1 MTPSQRPDV
10 GDFRRR
16 LREFSAEATA
26 VGGRKK
32 KESAT
37 VAQIAA
43 AVSSI
48 GRCFTAMRGR
58 EAIPSND
65 PVRQLMSGDQL
76 TICYSQHYL
85 LLWGFGIIASRATTA
100 RCGHL
105 VAFPLPLS
113 VQAQIGAASG
123 EKAPATMMRFTVRL
137 KCLTNSLRDWKD
149 TDFGRKNAAAVTEA
163 FRPFATSCGKPFS
176 RSMQEE
182 IVNALHSGDRS
193 RASCLL
199 SELSNR
205 SLPLQARDFVS
216 ILQYCAKAPDPLF
229 VMETWKV
236 MLEKDVELSGNC
248 YFLTIRSLCRGGH
261 LKEAFQILR
270 IQRENSNI
278 YPSLPVYNVLLEAC
292 VQSNSLDHATEC
304 LTMMEQQGIHKNDY
318 TYNFLLK
325 LAVLREDLAA
335 VHEIW
340 KEYISCH
347 IPSIITVQK
356 FIWSFTMLK
365 DLQSACAALQ
375 QMIAV
380 ALQQKDSIIET
391 PKRMLLDSTSEIP
404 IPLSDDS
411 AQNKC
416 EENNYPS
423 VLSSSEC
430 YKERDSNEA
439 LKFDSVE
446 RGVSAGT
453 NSLSGQPFS
462 EPVMKLLGRSVG
474 DIIQSCAKSKN
485 VLLAKHL
492 MLQMQNLGLEPS
504 SWVYDGYVRSLVPV
518 KDFHEAMD
526 VLEVMQQKRMKPLDS
541 TLAAISVS
549 CSKGLE
555 LDLAETMLAQMSKC
569 HYAYPF
575 NAFLEACN
583 TLGQPVRALRILAK
597 MKDLKITPDIRTYE
611 LLFSLF
617 GNVNAPYE
625 VGDLLSHNDVAKR
638 IMAIEMDMSKH
649 GIHHSR
655 TSIYNLL
662 KVLGRE
668 GMIKEMIHYLGVA
681 ENQFLQRGSH
691 IGARTYNMVLH
702 SLVEAKESHIAIEIF
717 KGMISCGLSPN
728 ATTYNIMI
736 DCCSIIKCYRSA
748 CAIISMIIR
757 RGFSPN
763 SVTCT
768 PLIKGRIDVIELI
781 VEQMY
786 RQKIKPDPSTCSHV
800 FTAYVES
807 GFHSTAM
814 EALQVLSMRMISHD
828 ENILDEKKLEYENL
842 IFGEDP
848 ETESRIIEV
857 FKDSPSTGVA
867 LLYLRWSA
875 TLELSISWSPSES
888 PWAKRLSSDY
898 ASRHSG

>member
-1 MTPSQRPDV
+1 
-10 GDFRRR
+10 
-16 LREFSAEATA
+16 
-26 VGGRKK
+26 
-32 KESAT
+32 
-37 VAQIAA
+37 
-43 AVSSI
+43 
-48 GRCFTAMRGR
+48 
-58 EAIPSND
+58 
-65 PVRQLMSGDQL
+65 
-76 TICYSQHYL
+76 
-85 LLWGFGIIASRATTA
+85 
-100 RCGHL
+100 
-105 VAFPLPLS
+105 
-113 VQAQIGAASG
+113 
-123 EKAPATMMRFTVRL
+123 MMRFTVRL
-137 KCLTNSLRDWKD
+137 KCLTNSLRDWKE

-182 IVNALHSGDRS
+182 IVNALHSGDRG

-199 SELSNR
+199 SELGNR
-205 SLPLQARDFVS
+205 SFPLQARDFVS
-216 ILQYCAKAPDPLF
+216 ILHYCAKAPDPLF

-236 MLEKDVELSGNC
+236 MLEKDVELSDNC

-261 LKEAFQILR
+261 LKEAFQILQ

-278 YPSLPVYNVLLEAC
+278 YPSLPVYNILLEAC
-292 VQSNSLDHATEC
+292 VQLNSLDHATEC
-304 LTMMEQQGIHKNDY
+304 LTMMEQQGIRKNDY

-340 KEYISCH
+340 KEYINCH

-380 ALQQKDSIIET
+380 ALQQKDSTVET

-404 IPLSDDS
+404 LPFSDDS
-411 AQNKC
+411 ARNKC
-416 EENNYPS
+416 EENNDS
-423 VLSSSEC
+423 SDLSTSEC
-430 YKERDSNEA
+430 CKERDLNEA
-439 LKFDSVE
+439 
-446 RGVSAGT
+446 GT
-453 NSLSGQPFS
+453 KSLSRQPFS
-462 EPVMKLLGRSVG
+462 KPVMKLLGRSVG
-474 DIIQSCAKSKN
+474 DIIQSCAKSKD
-485 VLLAKHL
+485 VLLAEHL
-492 MLQMQNLGLEPS
+492 MLQMQNLGVEPS
-504 SWVYDGYVRSLVPV
+504 IWAYDGFVRSLVPV
-518 KDFHEAMD
+518 KRFNEAMD
-526 VLEVMQQKRMKPLDS
+526 VLEVMQQKKMKPLDS
-541 TLAAISVS
+541 TLAAISIS
-549 CSKGLE
+549 CSKDLE
-555 LDLAETMLAQMSKC
+555 LDLAESMLAQMSKC

-597 MKDLKITPDIRTYE
+597 MKDLKIMPDIRTYE

-638 IMAIEMDMSKH
+638 IMAIEMDMSRH

-655 TSIYNLL
+655 TSIFNLL

-681 ENQFLQRGSH
+681 ENQFLQRSSH
-691 IGARTYNMVLH
+691 IGARSYNMVLH
-702 SLVEAKESHIAIEIF
+702 SLVEAKESNIAIEIF
-717 KGMISCGLSPN
+717 KGMMSCGLSPN

-768 PLIKGRIDVIELI
+768 PLVKILLDYEDFDEAFELLDRASSEWIKPDLFLYNTILQAAMQKGRIDVIELI

-786 RQKIKPDPSTCSHV
+786 REKIQPDPSTCSHV

-814 EALQVLSMRMISHD
+814 EALQVLSMRMISQD

-842 IFGEDP
+842 IIDEDP

-857 FKDSPSTGVA
+857 FKDFPSTGVA

-875 TLELSISWSPSES
+875 TLEFPISWSPSES

-898 ASRHSG
+898 ALRHSGR